1 MSRPEPIALA
11 IYSSRCCGE
20 TLLTD
25 LTQDAIIT
33 LMNHSANPICP
44 KHNIPLV
51 RRGSPLSGRLC
62 RICQERCVSERN
74 LSGICVTCQV
84 KLHLQPASAMPR
96 GNELTCPACL
106 GEKTS
111 RRKAAASRLNGK
123 LGGPPMTNNLC
134 RRCGTRRL
142 KAGNKTGVCRTCQRR
157 PRTGKHRVS

>member
-1 MSRPEPIALA
+1 M
-11 IYSSRCCGE
+11 
-20 TLLTD
+20 TD

-51 RRGSPLSGRLC
+51 RRGGPLSNRLC
-62 RICQERCVSERN
+62 RICKKHRVSERN

-123 LGGPPMTNNLC
+123 LGGPPMTKKIC
-134 RRCGTRRL
+134 RVCKVRRL
-142 KAGNKTGVCRTCQRR
+142 KTGNKSGVCRTCQREHGT
-157 PRTGKHRVS
+157 PKAAGS